1 MSAATVT
8 KDEPRLI
15 RVERTVAAK
24 ADKVWAMVADVTRMG
39 EWSPETT
46 GAQWAGDAAGPAT
59 GARFKGSN
67 HQGTK
72 SWKTDCQVTACEPGA
87 RFAFEVKA
95 GPLKV
100 ARWTYDFRPEGET
113 CVIAEQ
119 WEDLRGSLITFV
131 APFVTGVK
139 DRASRNRETMVRT
152 LDRLAAAAEQDASQ
166 A

>member
-8 KDEPRLI
+8 RDEPRLI

-24 ADKVWAMVADVTRMG
+24 AADVWPMVADITRMG

-46 GAQWAGDAAGPAT
+46 GAQWAGDATGPAV

-67 HQGTK
+67 SQGAK
-72 SWKTDCQVTACEPGA
+72 SWKTDCHVTACEPGA

-100 ARWTYDFRPEGET
+100 ARWTYEFRPDGDQ
-113 CVIAEQ
+113 CVVAEQ
-119 WEDLRGSLITFV
+119 WDDLRSSLITLV
-131 APFVTGVK
+131 APLLTGVK
-139 DRASRNRETMVRT
+139 DRAGRNRETMVAT
-152 LDRLAAAAEQDASQ
+152 LDRLATAAEQGAPQ